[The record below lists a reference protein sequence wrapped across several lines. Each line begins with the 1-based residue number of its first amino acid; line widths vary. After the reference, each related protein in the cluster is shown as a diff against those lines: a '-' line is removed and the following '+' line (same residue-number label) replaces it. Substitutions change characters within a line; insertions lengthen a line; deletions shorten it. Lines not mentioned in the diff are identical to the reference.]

1 MPRKRYCRYF
11 HHVVQRR
18 EPNRWPELEE
28 DKLLIILKFFD
39 VRLRTLPGDQPDVY
53 ERYFLIAE
61 RDIWVDF
68 SHMKHQLSSSSSS
81 YSYTQIICESLSS
94 MGVPQHE
101 HPAIVHKLFRFVEAA
116 VSPDLPIIVGVSD
129 TTIFRN
135 SNFIPAS
142 KSSIDGLQQVRLDS
156 RITTHTPTCAICLE
170 DFAALLVDHRQQ
182 QEALITRLPCRHHYH
197 LHCIVQCL
205 EINHLCPMCRYP
217 MPTQD

>member
-39 VRLRTLPGDQPDVY
+39 
-53 ERYFLIAE
+53 
-61 RDIWVDF
+61 
-68 SHMKHQLSSSSSS
+68 
-81 YSYTQIICESLSS
+81 IICESLSS